1 MSRSTKMKNLA
12 AISVA
17 AVMGVAVQSA
27 FAHTGPRDKAVEGVS
42 AYNAIAIGHTCEIPG
57 TETSRPIIAQSV
69 VFPTV
74 NPHVYRADNLK
85 PMNLENVI
93 EQGSL
98 VDLPQLIQDKSI
110 FTKQDEKTNTDG
122 QVIGFYGAYGNLQHN
137 LRGIVPFRMGAV
149 NFVPDSCAKTLLVN
163 IAIADICTR
172 VFPPKPGTAN
182 LWIPNTTPKFSDPAI
197 DGIGKP
203 ATLAISRDL
212 VANPLKA
219 SCGAGY
225 EVVVSPSDQDI
236 DQNLKI
242 RNYWPGTGL

>member
-27 FAHTGPRDKAVEGVS
+27 FAHTGIRDKAVEGLS

-57 TETSRPIIAQSV
+57 TETSRPVIAQSV
-69 VFPTV
+69 VFPTLD
-74 NPHVYRADNLK
+74 PQVYRADNLK
-85 PMNLENVI
+85 PLSLENII

-110 FTKQDEKTNTDG
+110 FTKQDEKTNAEG
-122 QVIGFYGAYGNLQHN
+122 QVTGFIGAYGNLQPN
-137 LRGIVPFRMGAV
+137 LRGVVPFRMGSV
-149 NFVPDSCAKTLLVN
+149 NFVADSCAKTLLVKV
-163 IAIADICTR
+163 AIADICTR
-172 VFPPKPGTAN
+172 AFPPKPGTAN
-182 LWIPNTTPKFSDPAI
+182 LWIPNTTSKFSDPTI
-197 DGIGKP
+197 DGIGAP
-203 ATLAISRDL
+203 ATLTISRDL
-212 VANPLKA
+212 VANPLRPA
-219 SCGAGY
+219 CGAGFD
-225 EVVVSPSDQDI
+225 VVVSPSDQDI